1 MHLTAEFDPPIVGI
15 LVGMAGALLWL
26 VTNWHLVRVGRSLKA
41 DIDAKR
47 ASTEEFVNGE
57 LSALKSSLQEELSGQ
72 DFGKLRA
79 DLQEEL
85 VGVTAKV
92 EEAQEEVRAFYAD
105 FAKFSEDMGKD
116 VQGLPGKIGMRVIG
130 DKGTEVA
137 ALQRYMEKTEGED
150 IVPAQNMMEA
160 VASEDPDL
168 IMATAMHKVANYSP
182 SDKWIED
189 HPLTAMALE
198 AGKPWILA
206 KMGEVLE
213 GSLGKGN
220 TRTAGHDQKRLSSPF
235 GR

>member
-1 MHLTAEFDPPIVGI
+1 
-15 LVGMAGALLWL
+15 MAGALLWL
-26 VTNWHLVRVGRSLKA
+26 VTNWHLIRVGRSLKA
-41 DIDAKR
+41 DIDQKR
-47 ASTEEFVNGE
+47 AETEEFVKGE

-85 VGVTAKV
+85 AGVTTKV

-105 FAKFSEDMGKD
+105 FAKFSEDLGRD

-137 ALQRYMEKTEGED
+137 ALQRYMEKTEGEE
-150 IVPAQNMMEA
+150 ILPAQTMMEA

-168 IMATAMHKVANYSP
+168 ILATAMHKVANYSP
-182 SDKWIED
+182 SDKWVEE
-189 HPLTAMALE
+189 HPLTALALE
-198 AGKPWILA
+198 AGKPLILG
-206 KMGEVLE
+206 KMAEVLE
-213 GSLGKGN
+213 GTLVGG
-220 TRTAGHDQKRLSSPF
+220 RRQTAGRTGPGGAQGKKPSSPF